1 MSNKKDELITG
12 AELARRISKTAPY
25 ITKLKKNGK
34 LACASY
40 GKKFYYRKCC
50 DILGIDPDDPHK
62 SIQSDL
68 QKEVSELNKQKDI
81 EVKSTKQK
89 VVEIEEDSDE
99 DLENAESLL
108 KQIEKAVLAGGDSV
122 NRNKLDVL
130 RLKAGV
136 LREYFTAR
144 NEQIK
149 NRKLEENL
157 FDRGEVVRILSFAMN
172 MVRNSLINLPNNYAV
187 SLEGLSQKE
196 IKDFATDDVNK
207 ILEDLQNVEGQF
219 D

>member
-1 MSNKKDELITG
+1 MSNKKDELITA
-12 AELARRISKTAPY
+12 AELSRRISKSAPY
-25 ITKLKKNGK
+25 ISALKKNGK
-34 LACASY
+34 LAGATY

-62 SIQSDL
+62 SVQSDL
-68 QKEVSELNKQKDI
+68 QKEVSESNKQKDI
-81 EVKSTKQK
+81 EVKPTKQK
-89 VVEIEEDSDE
+89 VVKIEEDSDE

-136 LREYFTAR
+136 LREYFTAK

-157 FDRGEVVRILSFAMN
+157 FERDEVVHILSFAVN
-172 MVRNSLINLPNNYAV
+172 MIRNQLVNLPNNYAV
-187 SLEGLSQKE
+187 NLEGLSQKD
-196 IKDFATDDVNK
+196 IKDYVTDDINK
-207 ILEDLQNVEGQF
+207 MLEDFQKVGDQF